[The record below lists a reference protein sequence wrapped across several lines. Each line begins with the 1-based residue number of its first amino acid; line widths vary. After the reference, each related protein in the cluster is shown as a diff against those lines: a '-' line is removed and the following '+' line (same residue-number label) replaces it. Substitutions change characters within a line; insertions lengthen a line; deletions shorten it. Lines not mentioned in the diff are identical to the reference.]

1 MSGVLDF
8 LYTYVLILI
17 FWFIVNGIFYALSIL
32 TKKGLFSIPF
42 ALNVLIS
49 WGIQIYLI
57 FFYLS
62 LLWQLITG
70 KEWLLLIFMLIIGGI
85 WINFWQ
91 MIFDFLM
98 APISGINIYF
108 SQKAVKKLEERGE
121 EFDYEYIS
129 PDGKVLGRFSSEEK
143 EDKLLA
149 KWFLI
154 NFGVAFLYLFNGG
167 INIKELGLAWVFII
181 LLAGIL
187 FTTLIT
193 AVFVGIWNLV
203 KTKSFFGVSKK
214 IFITSCLKVN
224 TVLYG
229 LSLALYLLF

>member
-1 MSGVLDF
+1 MSGVLDL
-8 LYTYVLILI
+8 LYTYILLLI
-17 FWFIVNGIFYALSIL
+17 FWLIVNGIFYALSIL
-32 TKKGLFSIPF
+32 TRKGLFSIPF

-49 WGIQIYLI
+49 WGMQIYLI
-57 FFYLS
+57 FFYFS
-62 LLWQLITG
+62 LLWQLITS
-70 KEWLLLIFMLIIGGI
+70 KEWLLLIVMLIIGGI
-85 WINFWQ
+85 WIDFWQ
-91 MIFDFLM
+91 TIFGFLM
-98 APISGINIYF
+98 IPINGITIYF
-108 SQKAVKKLEERGE
+108 SQKAVNKLEERGE

-129 PDGKVLGRFSSEEK
+129 PDGKVLGRFLSEEK

-154 NFGVAFLYLFNGG
+154 NFGIALLYLFTRG
-167 INIKELGLAWVFII
+167 INIKELGLAWVLII
-181 LLAGIL
+181 PLVGIL
-187 FTTLIT
+187 STTLIT
-193 AVFVGIWNLV
+193 GVFVGIWNLI